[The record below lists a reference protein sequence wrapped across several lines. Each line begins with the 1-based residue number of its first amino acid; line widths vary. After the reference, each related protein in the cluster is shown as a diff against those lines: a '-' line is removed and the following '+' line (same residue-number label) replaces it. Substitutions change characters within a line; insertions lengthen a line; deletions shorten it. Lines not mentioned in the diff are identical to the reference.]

1 MNMNNKPI
9 KIYKNHSLGILLA
22 LVSFAST
29 LFYLYYSLFGAK
41 ILKNIPF
48 SDLWV
53 PLIVLILIS
62 HLIARFDISNNK
74 TINFSS
80 IFFIFIIILALI
92 LKMSFS
98 GAFELYYIDYAF
110 SGPSRRN
117 IYTSWITWI
126 LSIFLFVLLL
136 KYKLIFRKRVKFDY
150 FINVFAI
157 AFILVVSYYTL
168 INDSSMY
175 ADNTV
180 NLGAVISPI
189 INTYYGAIPPLDT
202 KSQYGLY
209 PIFITLVLKLF
220 DIYIS
225 IFSISIIFSFL
236 FFVCFVAIYWF
247 TKKISESNFIALTVL
262 ISAFYL
268 NTSFANIW
276 PAELYLQYRPIR
288 MIAPCISLILLVI
301 YLNNPTSLY
310 RYLIFSILSVLVIW
324 NVDSGIP
331 TLASFIITS
340 VMHQFFNT
348 KNYNII
354 NILKVL
360 FILIEGVFVFA
371 LVMLVFATGCFVLKN
386 EWMTIEMF
394 LESQLVWRGESLYFN
409 GWSQPI
415 ILSSLVYLIAISLAI
430 SKGVN
435 NEWGIKEVV
444 LLYTG
449 FLGLGISTYGT
460 LNPHAA
466 ALTYFLLPII
476 LSLFASITLNEI
488 RIVKQKNKSQII
500 NNLLVFLCLFPICFS
515 CISFIMHLKHNYGYW
530 GVPTV
535 YEVSF
540 PSSKNNKSLWPIP
553 GKSIADTDYVK
564 VNELLLESTKP
575 YWKQKSEWLLKFD
588 YIKNPSSKVFIASM
602 HDHYLYAAI
611 EKKNPMNMVN
621 FQHIPNFSQ
630 WPTLYKSVETS
641 KFDYIVV
648 DQEFFLRNS
657 DASGPDNYDKFID
670 LMMINYLKINEVPIG
685 YDWHFPLW
693 KTTFISVWKNKKV

>member
-1 MNMNNKPI
+1 MNNKPI

-22 LVSFAST
+22 LASFAFT
-29 LFYLYYSLFGAK
+29 LFFLYFSLIGAK

-62 HLIARFDISNNK
+62 QFIARCDISYNK

-80 IFFIFIIILALI
+80 MFFIFIIILALI
-92 LKMSFS
+92 LKMSLS

-126 LSIFLFVLLL
+126 LSIFLCVLLL
-136 KYKLIFRKRVKFDY
+136 RQKLFFLDKTEKFDF
-150 FINVFAI
+150 FISVFAI
-157 AFILVVSYYTL
+157 AFILAVSYYTL

-189 INTYYGAIPPLDT
+189 INNYYGAIPPFDT

-209 PIFITLVLKLF
+209 PIFITPVLKLF
-220 DIYIS
+220 DLS

-236 FFVCFVAIYWF
+236 FFVCFVSIYWY
-247 TKKISESNFIALTVL
+247 TKKISGSNFIALIVL

-268 NTSFANIW
+268 NTSFGNIW

-288 MIAPCISLILLVI
+288 MISPCISLILLVI
-301 YLNNPTSLY
+301 YLNNPTALS
-310 RYLIFSILSVLVIW
+310 RYLIFSILSAFVIW

-340 VMHQFFNT
+340 VMHLFFNT
-348 KNYNII
+348 KTYNIT

-371 LVMLVFATGCFVLKN
+371 LVMLVFATGCFVLKH

-394 LESQLVWRGESLYFN
+394 LEPQLLWRGESLFFN

-415 ILSSLVYLIAISLAI
+415 ILSALVYLIAISLSI

-435 NEWGIKEVV
+435 NEWGIKEAG

-466 ALTYFLLPII
+466 ALTYFLFPII
-476 LSLFASITLNEI
+476 LSLFASITLNKI
-488 RIVKQKNKSQII
+488 RRGEQKNKSLII

-515 CISFIMHLKHNYGYW
+515 CISFVMHLNHNYGYW

-540 PSSKNNKSLWPIP
+540 PSSENNKSLWPIP

-621 FQHIPNFSQ
+621 FQHIPNYSQ
-630 WPTLYKSVETS
+630 WPTLYRSVQTAE
-641 KFDYIVV
+641 FDYIVI

-670 LMMINYLKINEVPIG
+670 IMMLNYLKINEHPIG

-693 KTTFISVWKNKKV
+693 KTTFISVWKNKKI